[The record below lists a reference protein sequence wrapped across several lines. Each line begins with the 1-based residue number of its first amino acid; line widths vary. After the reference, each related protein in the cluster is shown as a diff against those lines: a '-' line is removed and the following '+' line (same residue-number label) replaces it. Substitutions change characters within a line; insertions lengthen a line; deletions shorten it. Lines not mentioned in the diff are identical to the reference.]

1 MTTQARQLCGLA
13 ILLVLATLPLA
24 ATAQVTDLDLR
35 LPWDIDAESTSFD
48 GKTSMIVFS
57 GLRLSQGRISVEA
70 DEGRAT
76 NTEGEEGSWQFTG
89 NVVIDIENGHIECES
104 AQLTF
109 AQYQLRQAV
118 VTGSPATFELKRPGS
133 DEITYAEAGRLSYD
147 VDAGIVEFSEEAMIN
162 EGGNQISSDY
172 LVYNIAEQRI
182 NAKANEDDRVR
193 ITYTPTNGNGAEPD
207 DNADAAS
214 PEVEDRN
221 PEAEDENPKA
231 EGGNSEAEDGNPKA
245 EDENP

>member
-1 MTTQARQLCGLA
+1 MTSQVRKQCGSVLLLALA
-13 ILLVLATLPLA
+13 ILPLA
-24 ATAQVTDLDLR
+24 ATAQVDDLDLR

-57 GLRLSQGRISVEA
+57 GLRLSQGRVGIEA

-104 AQLTF
+104 AHLTF
-109 AQYQLRQAV
+109 AQYQLRRAV

-133 DEITYAEAGRLSYD
+133 AEVTYAEAGRLSYD
-147 VDAGIVEFSEEAMIN
+147 VDAGIVEFSERAMIN
-162 EGGNQISSDY
+162 EGGNQISSNF
-172 LVYNIAEQRI
+172 LVYNITEQRI
-182 NAKANEDDRVR
+182 NADSSGSQDGRVR
-193 ITYTPTNGNGAEPD
+193 VTYTPTNGNGAEPD
-207 DNADAAS
+207 DNNDAAI
-214 PEVEDRN
+214 PAVED
-221 PEAEDENPKA
+221 E
-231 EGGNSEAEDGNPKA
+231 NPKA

>member
-1 MTTQARQLCGLA
+1 MTTQARQAYRSIILLALA
-13 ILLVLATLPLA
+13 ILPLA

-57 GLRLSQGRISVEA
+57 GLRLSQGRISIEA

-76 NTEGEEGSWQFTG
+76 NTEGEEGYWQFTG
-89 NVVIDIENGHIECES
+89 SVVIDIENGHIECEA

-109 AQYQLRQAV
+109 TQYRLRLAV

-133 DEITYAEAGRLSYD
+133 DEVTYAEAGRLSYD
-147 VDAGIVEFSEEAMIN
+147 VDSGIVEFSEEAMIN
-162 EGGNQISSDY
+162 EGGNQISSNF
-172 LVYNIAEQRI
+172 LVYNITEQRI
-182 NAKANEDDRVR
+182 NADSSGSEDGRVR
-193 ITYTPTNGNGAEPD
+193 ITYTPTNGNGAEEAD

-214 PEVEDRN
+214 PEVENKN
-221 PEAEDENPKA
+221 PEAEDENP
-231 EGGNSEAEDGNPKA
+231 
-245 EDENP
+245 